1 MQLRGMY
8 CVMTVNISII
18 SLSLVNSFYHVNHKS
33 YQGDTVIKKFDTEKD
48 SIHRDSGSELRHY
61 IKLIQMVMYM
71 QRDKNFSHLKTVKTF
86 CTLSR
91 F

>member
-18 SLSLVNSFYHVNHKS
+18 NLSLVNNFYHVNHKS

-48 SIHRDSGSELRHY
+48 SIHRE
-61 IKLIQMVMYM
+61 
-71 QRDKNFSHLKTVKTF
+71 TVDQN
-86 CTLSR
+86 
-91 F
+91 